1 MNKAAK
7 PNLSMKFL
15 EGVTDKLKEE
25 NVDLQKEVESLKG
38 EIGSLRGELQALQ
51 MIVSENMERREAVE
65 TGLVAVEQACTD
77 LQESQAKL
85 TSAAEI
91 QEQYSR
97 KTTLLLSGRA
107 IPAFR
112 ENERTR
118 FTVVM
123 LLKDFLGMD
132 IHPRA
137 ITACHRL
144 RNKSVILV
152 RFADL
157 DERMAVY
164 RQRLSPIKKG

>member
-1 MNKAAK
+1 
-7 PNLSMKFL
+7 MKFL

-25 NVDLQKEVESLKG
+25 NVDLRREVESLKG